1 VRRDLVVTAAACAVF
16 VVLSAS
22 LGSAWS
28 GSAAIS
34 DLAVYERIG
43 NGVEQGAVPYRDEA
57 VEYPPGAL
65 PAFVLPALVSDDH
78 ESFARAFAAL
88 MVLCGIAA
96 IVLTAVALRHLPAS
110 VLRVGVPAVAPLL
123 LGALLLTRF
132 DLYPAALAVGAVA
145 AMLAG
150 RDRLGAGV
158 LGAAIAVKLWP
169 GVLVPLLGAWVWRR
183 RGRREALLC
192 LAIAAVVVALV
203 FLPFF
208 IASPD
213 GVARSVWRQLDRPLQ
228 IESLGAAILLS
239 AHHVAG
245 MPLDWESSHGSQN
258 LTGTVA
264 VLTAVATSVAQV
276 LVLAWLWVRFA
287 SRPADPA
294 RFARYAA
301 ATVVAFV
308 AFGKVLSPQ
317 FLIWLLPLVP
327 LVVGRRGLVAC
338 ALLVGACLLTR
349 GWFPDRYWALVKE
362 FDEPASWL
370 VLVRN
375 LLLVALLVVVAGPV
389 SARARAPAR
398 SPSPAPSPGRT

>member
-22 LGSAWS
+22 LGSAWD

-88 MVLCGIAA
+88 MVFCGVAL
-96 IVLTAVALRHLPAS
+96 IVLAALALRQLPAS
-110 VLRVGVPAVAPLL
+110 VLRVCVPAVAPLL

-150 RDRLGAGV
+150 RDRLGAGA

-183 RGRREALLC
+183 RGRHEALLC
-192 LAIAAVVVALV
+192 LGIATVVVALA

-208 IASPD
+208 VASPD

-228 IESLGAAILLS
+228 IESLGAAVLLG

-264 VLTAVATSVAQV
+264 VLTAVAASAVQVAL
-276 LVLAWLWVRFA
+276 LVWLWARFA
-287 SRPADPA
+287 SGPADPV
-294 RFARYAA
+294 RLARYAA

-308 AFGKVLSPQ
+308 AVGKVLSPQ

-338 ALLVGACLLTR
+338 GLLAAACLLTR

-370 VLVRN
+370 VLARN
-375 LLLVALLVVVAGPV
+375 MLLVALLVAAAGPV
-389 SARARAPAR
+389 SARARTPAR
-398 SPSPAPSPGRT
+398 SPSPAPSAGRM